1 MKQQLKHTT
10 RLLAL
15 LLCTLPLLQACTT
28 VDLCYEED
36 HPHRALIT
44 ARYNWGE
51 YAADAP
57 AQMNIVANRLYN
69 TWRNHGIADTQ
80 TGYCWQGQIPTSE
93 QDYINRPTQP
103 EPEPEPGEGEEE
115 GGEGED
121 TGGDNNTGD
130 NNNAGDNNTGGGENN
145 ETSTRAEGDE
155 GTEGDEGGQTPDSP
169 AEGEEEEE
177 DPNKDENGFDK
188 TKPYKL
194 RSGEY
199 RFFTINAYKGLVIDQ
214 LQEYLDNPFS
224 TSDSLFFHL
233 EETPR
238 EELAELEGL
247 DMPDFNP
254 KYRYVHNPG
263 RLFYGTSEGVKVQTG
278 KEKEIEFTPT
288 VISKQVTVKFN
299 VRTIGDIQVEKLIAE
314 MSGICGRFNITEN
327 YLDTTN
333 LYRLL
338 FIPKEES
345 VQQVPDEPSQH
356 IHTYSATFHI
366 MGLVPSYRST
376 YLIGPGI
383 LQVAVY
389 ASTEGKRRIF
399 YAGANPRKDLVEAR
413 ILRTEDG
420 KTYLRDTE
428 PITIILSGELVID
441 AQHILNR
448 DDGRFDI
455 WFSSDEEFIDVDV

>member
-1 MKQQLKHTT
+1 MKKLKHTT
-10 RLLAL
+10 RLLTL
-15 LLCTLPLLQACTT
+15 LLCMLSLLQACTT
-28 VDLCYEED
+28 IDLCYEED
-36 HPHRALIT
+36 HPHRAIIT

-57 AQMNIVANRLYN
+57 AEMNIVANRLFN

-93 QDYINRPTQP
+93 QDYINRPTEPEP
-103 EPEPEPGEGEEE
+103 EPEPEPGEGEE
-115 GGEGED
+115 GGENTE
-121 TGGDNNTGD
+121 GGDNNTSGE
-130 NNNAGDNNTGGGENN
+130 TG
-145 ETSTRAEGDE
+145 TRAEGDE
-155 GTEGDEGGQTPDSP
+155 DTGGNEGEQTPDNP
-169 AEGEEEEE
+169 TEDEEEE

-199 RFFTINAYKGLVIDQ
+199 RFFTINAYRGLVIDK
-214 LQEYLDNPFS
+214 LQEYLDNPLS
-224 TSDSLFFHL
+224 NSDSLFFHL
-233 EETPR
+233 EETAR
-238 EELAELEGL
+238 EELTELEGL

-263 RLFYGTSEGVKVQTG
+263 RLYYGTTDGVKVQTG
-278 KEKEIEFTPT
+278 EDKEIEFTPT
-288 VISKQVTVKFN
+288 PISKEVTVKFN
-299 VRTIGDIQVEKLIAE
+299 VRTIGDIQIEKLLAE

-356 IHTYSATFHI
+356 IYTYTATFHI

-389 ASTEGKRRIF
+389 AATEGKRRIF

-413 ILRTEDG
+413 ILRVENG

-428 PITIILSGELVID
+428 PLTIILSGELVID

>member
-1 MKQQLKHTT
+1 MKKLKHTT
-10 RLLAL
+10 RLLTL
-15 LLCTLPLLQACTT
+15 LLCMLSLLQACTT
-28 VDLCYEED
+28 IDLCYEED
-36 HPHRALIT
+36 HPHRAIVT

-57 AQMNIVANRLYN
+57 AEMNIVANRLFN

-93 QDYINRPTQP
+93 QDYINRPTEPEP
-103 EPEPEPGEGEEE
+103 EPEPEPGEGEE
-115 GGEGED
+115 GG
-121 TGGDNNTGD
+121 
-130 NNNAGDNNTGGGENN
+130 

-155 GTEGDEGGQTPDSP
+155 GNEGEQTPDNP
-169 AEGEEEEE
+169 TEDEEEE

-199 RFFTINAYKGLVIDQ
+199 RFFTINAYRGLVIDK
-214 LQEYLDNPFS
+214 LQEYLDNPLS
-224 TSDSLFFHL
+224 NSDSLFFHL
-233 EETPR
+233 EETAR
-238 EELAELEGL
+238 EELTELEGL

-263 RLFYGTSEGVKVQTG
+263 RLYYGTTDGVKVQTG
-278 KEKEIEFTPT
+278 EDKEIEFTPT
-288 VISKQVTVKFN
+288 PISKEVTVKFN
-299 VRTIGDIQVEKLIAE
+299 VRTIGDIQIEKLLAE

-327 YLDTTN
+327 YLDTAN

-389 ASTEGKRRIF
+389 AATEGKRRIF

-413 ILRTEDG
+413 ILRTENG

-428 PITIILSGELVID
+428 PITIVLSGELVID

>member
-1 MKQQLKHTT
+1 MKKLKHTT
-10 RLLAL
+10 RLLTL
-15 LLCTLPLLQACTT
+15 LLCMLSLLQACTT
-28 VDLCYEED
+28 IDLCYEED
-36 HPHRALIT
+36 HPHRAIIT

-57 AQMNIVANRLYN
+57 AEMNIVANRLFN

-93 QDYINRPTQP
+93 QDYINRPTEPEP
-103 EPEPEPGEGEEE
+103 EPEPEPGEGEE
-115 GGEGED
+115 GGENTE
-121 TGGDNNTGD
+121 GGDNNTSGE
-130 NNNAGDNNTGGGENN
+130 TG
-145 ETSTRAEGDE
+145 TRAEGDE
-155 GTEGDEGGQTPDSP
+155 DTEGNEGEQTPDNP
-169 AEGEEEEE
+169 TEDEEEE
-177 DPNKDENGFDK
+177 DTNKDENGFDK
-188 TKPYKL
+188 SKPYKL

-199 RFFTINAYKGLVIDQ
+199 RFFTINAYKGLVIDK
-214 LQEYLDNPFS
+214 LQDYLDNPLS
-224 TSDSLFFHL
+224 NSDSLFFHL
-233 EETPR
+233 EETAR
-238 EELAELEGL
+238 EELTELEGL

-263 RLFYGTSEGVKVQTG
+263 RLYYGTTDGVKVQTG
-278 KEKEIEFTPT
+278 EDKEIEFTPT
-288 VISKQVTVKFN
+288 PISKEVTVKFN
-299 VRTIGDIQVEKLIAE
+299 VRTIGDIQIEKLLAE

-356 IHTYSATFHI
+356 IYTYTATFHI

-389 ASTEGKRRIF
+389 AATEGKRRIF

-413 ILRTEDG
+413 ILRVENG

-428 PITIILSGELVID
+428 PLTIILSGELVID

>member
-1 MKQQLKHTT
+1 MKKLKHTT
-10 RLLAL
+10 RLLTL
-15 LLCTLPLLQACTT
+15 LLCMLSLLQACTT
-28 VDLCYEED
+28 IDLCYEED
-36 HPHRALIT
+36 HPHRAIIT

-57 AQMNIVANRLYN
+57 AEMNIVANRLFN

-93 QDYINRPTQP
+93 QDYINRPTEPEP
-103 EPEPEPGEGEEE
+103 EPEPEPGEGEE
-115 GGEGED
+115 GGENTE
-121 TGGDNNTGD
+121 GGDNNTSGE
-130 NNNAGDNNTGGGENN
+130 TG
-145 ETSTRAEGDE
+145 TRAEGDE
-155 GTEGDEGGQTPDSP
+155 DTEGNEDEQTPDNP
-169 AEGEEEEE
+169 TEDEEEE
-177 DPNKDENGFDK
+177 NTSKDENGFDK
-188 TKPYKL
+188 SKPYKL

-199 RFFTINAYKGLVIDQ
+199 RFFTINAYKGLVIDK
-214 LQEYLDNPFS
+214 LQDYLDNPLS
-224 TSDSLFFHL
+224 NSDSLFFHL
-233 EETPR
+233 EETAR
-238 EELAELEGL
+238 EELTELEGL

-263 RLFYGTSEGVKVQTG
+263 RLYYGTTDGVKVQTG
-278 KEKEIEFTPT
+278 EDKEIEFTPT
-288 VISKQVTVKFN
+288 PISKEVTVKFN
-299 VRTIGDIQVEKLIAE
+299 VRTIGDIQIEKLLAE

-356 IHTYSATFHI
+356 IYTYTATFHI

-389 ASTEGKRRIF
+389 AATEGKRRIF

-413 ILRTEDG
+413 ILRVENG

-428 PITIILSGELVID
+428 PLTIILSGELVID

>member
-1 MKQQLKHTT
+1 MKKLKHTT
-10 RLLAL
+10 RLLTL
-15 LLCTLPLLQACTT
+15 LLCMLSLLQACTT
-28 VDLCYEED
+28 IDLCYEED
-36 HPHRALIT
+36 HPHRAIVT

-57 AQMNIVANRLYN
+57 AEMNIVANRLFN

-93 QDYINRPTQP
+93 QDYINRPTEPEP
-103 EPEPEPGEGEEE
+103 EPEPEPGEGEE
-115 GGEGED
+115 GG
-121 TGGDNNTGD
+121 
-130 NNNAGDNNTGGGENN
+130 

-155 GTEGDEGGQTPDSP
+155 GNEGEQTPDNP
-169 AEGEEEEE
+169 TEDEEEE

-199 RFFTINAYKGLVIDQ
+199 RFFTINAYRGLVIDK

-278 KEKEIEFTPT
+278 EDKEIEFTPT
-288 VISKQVTVKFN
+288 PISKEVTVKFN
-299 VRTIGDIQVEKLIAE
+299 VRTIGDIQIEKLLAE

-356 IHTYSATFHI
+356 IYTYTATFHI

-389 ASTEGKRRIF
+389 AATEGKRRIF

-413 ILRTEDG
+413 ILRVENG

-428 PITIILSGELVID
+428 PLTIILSGELVID

>member
-1 MKQQLKHTT
+1 MKKLKHTT
-10 RLLAL
+10 RLLTL
-15 LLCTLPLLQACTT
+15 LLCMLSLLQACTT
-28 VDLCYEED
+28 IDLCYEED
-36 HPHRALIT
+36 HPHRAIVT

-57 AQMNIVANRLYN
+57 AEMNIVANRLFN

-93 QDYINRPTQP
+93 QDYINRPTEPEP
-103 EPEPEPGEGEEE
+103 EPEPEPGEGEE
-115 GGEGED
+115 GG
-121 TGGDNNTGD
+121 
-130 NNNAGDNNTGGGENN
+130 

-155 GTEGDEGGQTPDSP
+155 GNEGEQTPDNP
-169 AEGEEEEE
+169 TEDEEEE

-199 RFFTINAYKGLVIDQ
+199 RFFTINAYRGLVIDK
-214 LQEYLDNPFS
+214 LQEYLDNPLS
-224 TSDSLFFHL
+224 NSDSLFFHL
-233 EETPR
+233 EETAR
-238 EELAELEGL
+238 EELTELEGL

-263 RLFYGTSEGVKVQTG
+263 RLYYGTTDGVKVQTG
-278 KEKEIEFTPT
+278 EDKEIEFTPT
-288 VISKQVTVKFN
+288 PISKEVTVKFN
-299 VRTIGDIQVEKLIAE
+299 VRTIGDIQIEKLLAE

-356 IHTYSATFHI
+356 IYTYTATFHI

-389 ASTEGKRRIF
+389 AATEGKRRIF

-413 ILRTEDG
+413 ILRVENG

-428 PITIILSGELVID
+428 PLTIILSGELVID

>member
-1 MKQQLKHTT
+1 MKKLKHTT
-10 RLLAL
+10 RLLTL
-15 LLCTLPLLQACTT
+15 LLCMLSLLQACTT
-28 VDLCYEED
+28 IDLCYEED
-36 HPHRALIT
+36 HPHRAIIT

-57 AQMNIVANRLYN
+57 AEMNIVANRLFN

-93 QDYINRPTQP
+93 QDYINRPTEPEP
-103 EPEPEPGEGEEE
+103 EPEPEPGEGEE
-115 GGEGED
+115 GGENTEGS
-121 TGGDNNTGD
+121 DNNTSGE
-130 NNNAGDNNTGGGENN
+130 TG
-145 ETSTRAEGDE
+145 TRAEGDE
-155 GTEGDEGGQTPDSP
+155 DTGGNEGEQTPDNP
-169 AEGEEEEE
+169 TEDEEEE
-177 DPNKDENGFDK
+177 NTSKDENGFDK
-188 TKPYKL
+188 SKPYKL

-199 RFFTINAYKGLVIDQ
+199 RFFTINAYKGLVIDK
-214 LQEYLDNPFS
+214 LQDYLDNPLS
-224 TSDSLFFHL
+224 NSDSLFFHL
-233 EETPR
+233 EETAR
-238 EELAELEGL
+238 EELTELEGL

-263 RLFYGTSEGVKVQTG
+263 RLYYGTTDGVKVQTG
-278 KEKEIEFTPT
+278 EDKEIEFTPT
-288 VISKQVTVKFN
+288 PISKEVTVKFN
-299 VRTIGDIQVEKLIAE
+299 VRTIGDIQIEKLLAE

-356 IHTYSATFHI
+356 IYTYTATFHI

-389 ASTEGKRRIF
+389 AATEGKRRIF

-413 ILRTEDG
+413 ILRVENG

-428 PITIILSGELVID
+428 PLTIILSGELVID

>member
-1 MKQQLKHTT
+1 MKKLKHTT
-10 RLLAL
+10 RLLTL
-15 LLCTLPLLQACTT
+15 LLCMLSLLQACTT
-28 VDLCYEED
+28 IDLCYEED
-36 HPHRALIT
+36 HPHRAIIT

-57 AQMNIVANRLYN
+57 AEMNIVANRLFN

-93 QDYINRPTQP
+93 QDYINRPTEPEP
-103 EPEPEPGEGEEE
+103 EPEPEPGEGEE
-115 GGEGED
+115 GGENTEGS
-121 TGGDNNTGD
+121 DNNTSGE
-130 NNNAGDNNTGGGENN
+130 TG
-145 ETSTRAEGDE
+145 TRAEGDE
-155 GTEGDEGGQTPDSP
+155 DTGGNEGEQTPDNP
-169 AEGEEEEE
+169 TEDEEEE
-177 DPNKDENGFDK
+177 NTSKDENGFDK
-188 TKPYKL
+188 SKPYKL

-199 RFFTINAYKGLVIDQ
+199 RFFTINAYKGLVIDK
-214 LQEYLDNPFS
+214 LQDYLDNPLS
-224 TSDSLFFHL
+224 NSDSLFFHL
-233 EETPR
+233 EETAR
-238 EELAELEGL
+238 EELTELEGL

-263 RLFYGTSEGVKVQTG
+263 RLYYGTTDGVKVQTG
-278 KEKEIEFTPT
+278 EDKEIEFTPT
-288 VISKQVTVKFN
+288 PISKEVTVKFN
-299 VRTIGDIQVEKLIAE
+299 VRTIGDIQIEKLLAE

-356 IHTYSATFHI
+356 IYTYTATFHI

-389 ASTEGKRRIF
+389 AATEGKRRIF
-399 YAGANPRKDLVEAR
+399 YAGANPRKDLVEAC
-413 ILRTEDG
+413 ILRVENG

-428 PITIILSGELVID
+428 PLTIILSGELVID

>member
-1 MKQQLKHTT
+1 MKKLNHTT
-10 RLLAL
+10 RLLTL
-15 LLCTLPLLQACTT
+15 LLCMLSLLQACTT
-28 VDLCYEED
+28 IDLCYEED
-36 HPHRALIT
+36 HPHRAIIT

-57 AQMNIVANRLYN
+57 AEMNIVANRLFN

-93 QDYINRPTQP
+93 QDYINRPTEPEP
-103 EPEPEPGEGEEE
+103 EPEPEPGEGEE
-115 GGEGED
+115 GGENTE
-121 TGGDNNTGD
+121 GGDNNTSGE
-130 NNNAGDNNTGGGENN
+130 TG
-145 ETSTRAEGDE
+145 TRAEGDE
-155 GTEGDEGGQTPDSP
+155 DTEGNEGEQTPDNP
-169 AEGEEEEE
+169 TEDEEEE
-177 DPNKDENGFDK
+177 DTNKDENGFDK
-188 TKPYKL
+188 SKPYKL

-199 RFFTINAYKGLVIDQ
+199 RFFTINAYKGLVIDK
-214 LQEYLDNPFS
+214 LQDYLDNPLS
-224 TSDSLFFHL
+224 NSDSLFFHL
-233 EETPR
+233 EETAR
-238 EELAELEGL
+238 EELTELEGL

-263 RLFYGTSEGVKVQTG
+263 RLYYGTTDGVKVQTG
-278 KEKEIEFTPT
+278 EDKEIEFTPT
-288 VISKQVTVKFN
+288 PISKEVTVKFN
-299 VRTIGDIQVEKLIAE
+299 VRTIGDIQIEKLLAE

-356 IHTYSATFHI
+356 IYTYTATFHI

-389 ASTEGKRRIF
+389 AATEGKRRIF

-413 ILRTEDG
+413 ILRVENG

-428 PITIILSGELVID
+428 PLTIILSGELVID

>member
-1 MKQQLKHTT
+1 MREMNYIARQL
-10 RLLAL
+10 LIL
-15 LLCTLPLLQACTT
+15 LLCCLPLMQACTT

-36 HPHRALIT
+36 HPHRAIIT
-44 ARYNWGE
+44 ARYDWGAD
-51 YAADAP
+51 AADAP
-57 AQMNIVANRLYN
+57 TEMNIIANRIYN
-69 TWRNHGIADTQ
+69 TWRNHGIADTK
-80 TGYCWQGQIPTSE
+80 TGYCWQGQIPASE
-93 QDYINRPTQP
+93 QDYINRPTNPEPEP
-103 EPEPEPGEGEEE
+103 EPEPEPGEGEGEE
-115 GGEGED
+115 EEGEGE
-121 TGGDNNTGD
+121 
-130 NNNAGDNNTGGGENN
+130 NNNA
-145 ETSTRAEGDE
+145 STRAEGDE
-155 GTEGDEGGQTPDSP
+155 TDTPSDN
-169 AEGEEEEE
+169 EEEE
-177 DPNKDENGFDK
+177 DANKDPNGFDK

-194 RSGEY
+194 RSGE
-199 RFFTINAYKGLVIDQ
+199 FNFITINAYKGLVIDK
-214 LQEYLDNPFS
+214 LQEYLDNPANN
-224 TSDSLFFHL
+224 TDSLFFHL

-263 RLFYGTSEGVKVQTG
+263 RLFYGTSQNIKIQTG
-278 KEKEIEFTPT
+278 EDKEIEFTPT
-288 VISKQVTVKFN
+288 PISKQVTVKFN

-338 FIPKEES
+338 FIPEEES
-345 VQQVPDEPSQH
+345 VQDVPDEPSQK
-356 IHTYSATFHI
+356 IRTYTATFHI

-389 ASTEGKRRIF
+389 AATEGKRRIF

-413 ILRTEDG
+413 ILRVEDG